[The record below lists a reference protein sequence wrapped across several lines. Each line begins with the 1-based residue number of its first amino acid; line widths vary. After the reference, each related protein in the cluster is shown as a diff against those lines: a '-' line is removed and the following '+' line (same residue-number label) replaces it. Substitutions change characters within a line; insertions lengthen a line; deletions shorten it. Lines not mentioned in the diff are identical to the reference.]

1 MTNALRRYLLP
12 GFIFQSVVIAGGYG
26 TGRELAEYF
35 LSHGPAGGLLA
46 MAVSTVVWSV
56 VCIAVYEFARTFKV
70 FEYRSF
76 FRLLLG
82 RRWWFT
88 FEILYITMLMLVLAV
103 IAASAGSILQ
113 ETFGLP
119 YGVGVV
125 GIMALVGL
133 LVFGGNEVIEKAFS
147 SWSGVLYLIYFVF
160 FVWCASRFGPEIG
173 ESFAAKTVVGNWF
186 WDGLRYAGYNLG
198 VMPAVLITIRHHRNR
213 RDTFIAG
220 LLTGPIAMLPALF
233 FFVAIAGEY
242 PGILGEAVPVNHMLE
257 LINSRPFQIAFQVM
271 LFGTLVE
278 TGAGMI
284 HALNE
289 RIAHAAEERGRALSA
304 GLRAASAVV
313 VLALG
318 ALIAQFGLTALVAQ
332 GYGYITYGWW
342 AVFIVPVTTWGVYM
356 VRRERRRQG

>member
-12 GFIFQSVVIAGGYG
+12 GFMFQSVVIAGGYG

-35 LSHGPAGGLLA
+35 LSHGPVGGLLA
-46 MAVSTVVWSV
+46 MTVSTVVWSV
-56 VCIAVYEFARTFKV
+56 VCIAAYEFARAFKA

-76 FRLLLG
+76 FQRLLG
-82 RRWWFT
+82 RWWFL
-88 FEILYITMLMLVLAV
+88 FEVLYVTMMMLVLAV

-113 ETFGLP
+113 ETFGFP
-119 YGVGVV
+119 YLVGVV
-125 GIMALVGL
+125 GIMGLVGL

-147 SWSGVLYLIYFVF
+147 SWSGVLYLVYFAF

-173 ESFAAKTVVGNWF
+173 ESFAAGAVEGNWF

-198 VMPAVLITIRHHRNR
+198 VLPAVLITIRHHRNQ
-213 RDTFIAG
+213 RDTFVAG
-220 LLTGPIAMLPALF
+220 LLTGPIAMMPALF

-242 PGILGEAVPVNHMLE
+242 PGILGAEVPVSHMLE
-257 LINSRPFQIAFQVM
+257 LIGSRPFQIAFWVM
-271 LFGTLVE
+271 VFGTLVE

-289 RIAHAAEERGRALSA
+289 RIANAAGERGRGLSA
-304 GLRAASAVV
+304 GLRVASAVS
-313 VLALG
+313 VLTLG
-318 ALIAQFGLTALVAQ
+318 ALIAQFGLTRLVAQ

-342 AVFIVPVTTWGVYM
+342 IVFIVPVLTWGVYM
-356 VRRERRRQG
+356 ARRERRRAV

>member
-1 MTNALRRYLLP
+1 MTNAVRRYLLP
-12 GFIFQSVVIAGGYG
+12 GFMFQSVVIAGGYG

-46 MAVSTVVWSV
+46 MGVSTVVWSV
-56 VCIAVYEFARTFKV
+56 VCIAAYEFARTFKA

-76 FRLLLG
+76 FQMLLG
-82 RRWWFT
+82 RWWFL
-88 FEILYITMLMLVLAV
+88 FEVLYVTMMMLVLAV

-119 YGVGVV
+119 YLVGVV

-133 LVFGGNEVIEKAFS
+133 LVFGGNEVIERAFS
-147 SWSGVLYLIYFVF
+147 GWSGVLYLVYFVF
-160 FVWCASRFGPEIG
+160 FVWCASRFGPQIG
-173 ESFAAKTVVGNWF
+173 ESFAARTVEGSWL

-198 VMPAVLITIRHHRNR
+198 VLPAVLITIRHHRSR
-213 RDTFIAG
+213 RDTFVAG
-220 LLTGPIAMLPALF
+220 LLTGPIAMIPALL
-233 FFVAIAGEY
+233 FFVAIAGEH
-242 PGILGEAVPVNHMLE
+242 PGILGEEVPVNHMLE
-257 LINSRPFQIAFQVM
+257 LIGSRPFQIAFQVM

-289 RIAHAAEERGRALSA
+289 RIARAAGDRGRELSA
-304 GLRAASAVV
+304 GLRATSALA
-313 VLALG
+313 VLTLG
-318 ALIAQFGLTALVAQ
+318 ALIAQFGLTALVAR

-342 AVFIVPVTTWGVYM
+342 VVFIVPVLTWGAYL
-356 VRRERRRQG
+356 VRRERRQAD